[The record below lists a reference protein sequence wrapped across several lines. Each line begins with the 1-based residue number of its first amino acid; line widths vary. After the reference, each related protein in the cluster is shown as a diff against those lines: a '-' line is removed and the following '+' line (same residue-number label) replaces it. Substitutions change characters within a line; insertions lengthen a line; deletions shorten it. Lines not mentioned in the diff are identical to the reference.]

1 MEGRLA
7 TLTCRDFPEW
17 STRKQAAIQRRNSW
31 KQFSAKIGK
40 GTKRKK
46 PLFLNGDER
55 TQTVCPQK
63 GEGCTMK
70 NEASWSSCVAQQ
82 LNPTSIP
89 EDDGSIPGLARQVK
103 DLVLL

>member
-1 MEGRLA
+1 
-7 TLTCRDFPEW
+7 
-17 STRKQAAIQRRNSW
+17 
-31 KQFSAKIGK
+31 
-40 GTKRKK
+40 
-46 PLFLNGDER
+46 
-55 TQTVCPQK
+55 
-63 GEGCTMK
+63 MK